1 MRADSFFTNLTK
13 RQSMLLLTAVTFGG
27 GEGVAA
33 LEHLGDDEVELLRER
48 AAQLMEVP
56 REKRIPFL
64 VQEMKRL
71 VVGRK
76 GGDLRGA
83 DPEQVAQ
90 ALRGERPALAEV
102 ILRALPAQ
110 LAEAVRNELPPARV
124 KLARE
129 LKPEIL
135 QVIRWHFE
143 KRLERLTP
151 RQASFLFADVLQLTA
166 KDLLTFSDHLGADD
180 LGPAL
185 AGVEASRREE
195 LLKALTAE
203 QRTLAA
209 KAATASAARKLPP
222 EQAEA
227 ALAEIAG
234 DDPRHLVRRAGL
246 RRLVRACLAESPEFA
261 SRLAERHRDELGRLL
276 VAAIRSER
284 AVGRSRNAERLKV
297 DVIARLEALCERGLV
312 ERPVR
317 LLSPR
322 KALLSRMGTED
333 LGAPAGPRPSAER
346 PAAPAAQAAPP
357 RRTHERPP
365 REEMRAVVVDPPAP
379 AAPRPAHRSEIKRDP
394 AGSGLHRDPRLGRA
408 RGPSDPA
415 VAPRPDPAGSA
426 IHRMPMGRP
435 GATSIARPR
444 VVRGD
449 AADKARPARPRR
461 DDDGEP
467 GR

>member
-27 GEGVAA
+27 AEGVAA
-33 LEHLGDDEVELLRER
+33 LAHLGEDELEILGER
-48 AAQLMEVP
+48 AARLMEVP

-71 VVGRK
+71 VMGRK

-83 DPEQVAQ
+83 DPEQVVQ

-110 LAEAVRNELPPARV
+110 LAEGVRNELPPARV
-124 KLARE
+124 KLAHAV
-129 LKPEIL
+129 KPEIL

-143 KRLERLTP
+143 RRLQQLTP
-151 RQASFLFADVLQLTA
+151 QQASFLFPDVLQLTA
-166 KDLLTFSDHLGADD
+166 KDLLTLSDHLGADE

-185 AGVEASRREE
+185 AGVEAPRREE
-195 LLKALTAE
+195 LLRTLTAE

-209 KAATASAARKLPP
+209 KASSASEARKLPV
-222 EQAEA
+222 QEA
-227 ALAEIAG
+227 AAALDDLAG
-234 DDPRHLVRRAGL
+234 DDPRHLVRRGGL

-284 AVGRSRNAERLKV
+284 AVGRSRHAERLKV
-297 DVIARLEALCERGLV
+297 EVVARMEALAQRGLM

-317 LLSPR
+317 LTSPR
-322 KALLSRMGTED
+322 QAMQARMGTEA
-333 LGAPAGPRPSAER
+333 LGGPRVSAEKVPVPP
-346 PAAPAAQAAPP
+346 PAP

-365 REEMRAVVVDPPAP
+365 REEMQAIAAPPA
-379 AAPRPAHRSEIKRDP
+379 ARPAHRSEIKRDP
-394 AGSGLHRDPRLGRA
+394 AGSGLNRDPRPGRA

-415 VAPRPDPAGSA
+415 VVAKADPSGSA
-426 IHRMPMGRP
+426 IHRMPLQRP

-449 AADKARPARPRR
+449 AAEKARPARPRPAH
-461 DDDGEP
+461 DDDE
-467 GR
+467 R